1 MANLADH
8 RWTVADSLDLYKVPA
23 WGAGYFTINE
33 RGHLAVTPRGPDGP
47 RIDLRTLIED
57 LLKRGLD
64 MPMLLRFS
72 DIMAGRIRDLHTSFQ
87 RAIQEYNYSNRYQ
100 VVFPI
105 KVNQQRHVVEELVE
119 YGRPYHVGLEAGSK
133 PELLVAL
140 ALLDDPEAFIVC
152 NGYKDE
158 EYIETAILAQKL
170 GRTPVIV
177 IDRLK
182 ELDLVLDVGTRTGVR
197 PHLGMRA
204 RLSTRG
210 AGKWME
216 SAGDRSKFGL
226 TTSELVEVVE
236 RLRAVDMLDCLDL
249 LHFHIGSQISNIR
262 AIKDALR
269 EASRIFVELQMM
281 GAGLQAIDVGGG
293 LAVDYDGSSTNF
305 HSSAN
310 YSLQEYANDVVYAIG
325 DACQDRGT
333 PAPVILSESGRALVA
348 HHTALIFDVLD
359 VNRIVADAP
368 LPPASDEEHE
378 VIANLR
384 EVLANLSRKNVQ
396 ETYHDAQQLREEC
409 NSLFTLGYL
418 DLTERDKTE
427 RLYRACLGRIRTIVR
442 ELDYV
447 PDEFEGLEQRLSDT
461 YYCNFSVFQSA
472 PDHWAVKQLFPVMPI
487 HRLDEEPTR
496 RGTLADLTC
505 DSDGKVDQFIDLRD
519 VKPVL
524 ELHELRPGEPY
535 FLGMFLVGAYQEI
548 LGDLHNLF
556 GDTNAIHV
564 ELDEDGDYSIKNVVE
579 GDTVT
584 EVLGYVQYDAGR
596 LIARLR
602 VQAEQALRQ
611 QRISLEESARLLRA
625 YRHGLQGYTYLE
637 KGGSGGL
644 GLAATL

>member
-8 RWTVADSLDLYKVPA
+8 RWTVADSLDLYKVAA
-23 WGAGYFTINE
+23 WGAGYFTLSPA
-33 RGHLAVTPRGPDGP
+33 GHLIVTPRGPDGP
-47 RIDLRTLIED
+47 HIDLKTLIDD

-64 MPMLLRFS
+64 TPILLRFS
-72 DIMAGRIRDLHTSFQ
+72 DILSSRIRDLHTSFN
-87 RAIQEYNYSNRYQ
+87 RAIEEYSYPGRYQ

-105 KVNQQRHVVEELVE
+105 KVNQQRHVVEELVDF
-119 YGRPYHVGLEAGSK
+119 GRPYHIGLEAGSK

-140 ALLDDPEAFIVC
+140 ALLDDPEAFIIC

-158 EYIETAILAQKL
+158 EYVETAILAQKL

-177 IDRLK
+177 VDRLK
-182 ELDLVLDVGTRTGVR
+182 ELDLIVAVASRLGVR
-197 PHLGMRA
+197 PHIGMRA

-210 AGKWME
+210 AGKWMD

-226 TTSELVEVVE
+226 TTSELVEIVE
-236 RLRAVDMLDCLDL
+236 RLRTLEMLDCLEL

-269 EASRIFVELQMM
+269 EASRIFVELQAM
-281 GAGLQAIDVGGG
+281 GAGLKTLDVGGG

-325 DACQDRGT
+325 DACRDRGT
-333 PAPVILSESGRALVA
+333 PAPVVLSESGRALVA
-348 HHTALIFDVLD
+348 HHAALVFDVLD
-359 VNRIVADAP
+359 VNRLVTDAP
-368 LPPASDEEHE
+368 LPPASPDEHE
-378 VIANLR
+378 VISNLR
-384 EVLANLSRKNVQ
+384 EVVTHLSRKNIQ
-396 ETYHDAQQLREEC
+396 ESYHDAQQLREEC
-409 NSLFTLGYL
+409 ISLFTLGYL
-418 DLTERDKTE
+418 DLGERDKTE
-427 RLYRACLGRIRTIVR
+427 RLYRACLARIRNFVR
-442 ELDYV
+442 DLDYV

-524 ELHELRPGEPY
+524 ELHELQPGESY

-564 ELDEDGDYSIKNVVE
+564 ELDDDGDYRIKHVVE
-579 GDTVT
+579 GDSVT
-584 EVLGYVQYDAGR
+584 EVLGYVQYDAAR

-602 VQAEQALRQ
+602 SQAEQALRQ

-637 KGGSGGL
+637 KGSSGVWD
-644 GLAATL
+644 